1 MNQLANEQLSSHPI
15 PSVPYRTP
23 QFRRAAAAAAGGP
36 RVRRDIPHIPRRLF
50 NFRVPTVSLVLC
62 ATSCLAHG
70 NSSSSSVSPSAAL
83 AGRQLWRDAL
93 GRDITIVRCS

>member
-1 MNQLANEQLSSHPI
+1 MNQLTNEQLSSHPI
-15 PSVPYRTP
+15 PTVPYRTP
-23 QFRRAAAAAAGGP
+23 QFRRAAAGGP

-62 ATSCLAHG
+62 ATSCLAHST
-70 NSSSSSVSPSAAL
+70 SSSSSVSPSAAL

-93 GRDITIVRCS
+93 GRDITIVRRS